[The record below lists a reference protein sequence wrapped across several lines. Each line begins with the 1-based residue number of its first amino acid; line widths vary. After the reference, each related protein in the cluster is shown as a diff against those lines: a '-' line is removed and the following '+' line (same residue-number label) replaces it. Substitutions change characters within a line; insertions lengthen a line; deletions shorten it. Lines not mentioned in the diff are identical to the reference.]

1 MAAHTHSR
9 VEVEEQLSGGIGRAL
24 VDGVTDLG
32 VFADYM
38 PAHGLTT
45 RLFQIDELVLLCA
58 GMRVRLRWLDVHGQH
73 AVFAAQVEPM
83 CLPSSRTLREQA
95 PAQCWWLHGVPPSVH
110 CRRMP
115 VTRARRH

>member
-32 VFADYM
+32 VFADNM

-58 GMRVRLRWLDVHGQH
+58 GMRVRPQAQHPRATQTHTRW
-73 AVFAAQVEPM
+73 
-83 CLPSSRTLREQA
+83 
-95 PAQCWWLHGVPPSVH
+95 
-110 CRRMP
+110 CRNDH
-115 VTRARRH
+115 RRPKAKSIGE

>member
-32 VFADYM
+32 VFADNM

-58 GMRVRLRWLDVHGQH
+58 GMHQLAHHGETEVNARSH
-73 AVFAAQVEPM
+73 G
-83 CLPSSRTLREQA
+83 PSTS
-95 PAQCWWLHGVPPSVH
+95 
-110 CRRMP
+110 
-115 VTRARRH
+115 